1 MRVMSAIAAC
11 ALLACGAALAEDW
24 VLVGSDAEVRH
35 YVDRDSLRLEE
46 GVARLDKRA
55 VFAHPQ
61 PIGDSPG
68 LPLVAETRGMVECDC
83 SRTLHRAVSFRLL
96 GVDGAVLYS
105 SGDMRN
111 VWETIEP
118 GTPGLAT
125 LRYACGQT
133 GAR

>member
-35 YVDRDSLRLEE
+35 YVDRDSVRLEE

-55 VFAHPQ
+55 VFARPQ

-68 LPLVAETRGMVECDC
+68 LPLVAETRGVVECDC
-83 SRTLHRAVSFRLL
+83 GRSLHRAVSFRLL
-96 GVDGAVLYS
+96 GVDGTQLYA

-125 LRYACGQT
+125 LRYACGEA